1 MGHLFAAGGETVEGD
16 GVRELYV
23 GTLSHVGTDAFPEV
37 LDYVALGHL
46 HVAQLVGKKEHIR
59 YSGSPI
65 PMGFGEA
72 KQKKIVIL
80 LEFDG
85 GNLKMTDI
93 EVPVFQR
100 LEKLGGDLDYIC
112 KEIDKLKKE
121 DESIWLEIDYSGKD
135 VEIDLRDKIE
145 KAVEGSK
152 LEVRRIKNR
161 SVFER
166 VIKSSHKDETLE
178 DLTPLD
184 VFERCLD
191 SFEVEDEDK
200 DELRSAYMEIVSSI
214 NEKDKNAL

>member
-1 MGHLFAAGGETVEGD
+1 M
-16 GVRELYV
+16 
-23 GTLSHVGTDAFPEV
+23 
-37 LDYVALGHL
+37 
-46 HVAQLVGKKEHIR
+46 
-59 YSGSPI
+59 
-65 PMGFGEA
+65 
-72 KQKKIVIL
+72 
-80 LEFDG
+80 
-85 GNLKMTDI
+85 
-93 EVPVFQR
+93 
-100 LEKLGGDLDYIC
+100 
-112 KEIDKLKKE
+112 
-121 DESIWLEIDYSGKD
+121 
-135 VEIDLRDKIE
+135 
-145 KAVEGSK
+145 EGSK